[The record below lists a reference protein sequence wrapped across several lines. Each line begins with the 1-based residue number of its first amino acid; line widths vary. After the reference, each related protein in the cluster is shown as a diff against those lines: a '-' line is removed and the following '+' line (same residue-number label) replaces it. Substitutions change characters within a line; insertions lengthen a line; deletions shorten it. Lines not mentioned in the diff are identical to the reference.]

1 MIKEALNMKSDNPKL
16 NRLLQ
21 VYIKSGFSVKE
32 IKGGYQVEDKHSIT
46 KIFIEE
52 KNGKERYRTVV
63 QSKKDKSKA
72 PREFLLSNPRL
83 IVAATMAYLG
93 FVTKSSQ
100 DAALAAA
107 EAAKSANQ
115 AYSWVDFKADMAS
128 VVQFAKDAW
137 EWI

>member
-1 MIKEALNMKSDNPKL
+1 
-16 NRLLQ
+16 
-21 VYIKSGFSVKE
+21 
-32 IKGGYQVEDKHSIT
+32 
-46 KIFIEE
+46 
-52 KNGKERYRTVV
+52 
-63 QSKKDKSKA
+63 
-72 PREFLLSNPRL
+72 
-83 IVAATMAYLG
+83 MAYLG

-100 DAALAAA
+100 DAAMAAA